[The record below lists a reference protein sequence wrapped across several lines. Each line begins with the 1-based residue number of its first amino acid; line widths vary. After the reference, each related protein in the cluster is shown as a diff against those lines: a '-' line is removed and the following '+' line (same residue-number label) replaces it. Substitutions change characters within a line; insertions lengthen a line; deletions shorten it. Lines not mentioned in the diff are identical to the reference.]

1 MNRPT
6 ITKNIIRQAAQ
17 KTAAETCNLD
27 TEEQTRLATHLAD
40 IYHDGMNGYELARE
54 LERTFSWEYIDPMFV
69 SDIDAMSCHVR
80 TIHQNVCHTW
90 VKEHNIQPPLPI
102 GTQIKE
108 GEITAV
114 SDHMPAYY
122 EVREPDQDDSKGIS
136 RRLIRFEDA
145 VKQGA

>member
-6 ITKNIIRQAAQ
+6 ITKDIIRQAAQ
-17 KTAAETCNLD
+17 KTAAETCNLEL
-27 TEEQTRLATHLAD
+27 EEQEQLATYLAD
-40 IYHDGMNGYELARE
+40 IYREGMNGYELAKS
-54 LERTFSWEYIDPMFV
+54 LESYYHWEDIDTMFV
-69 SDIDAMSCHVR
+69 DDIGAMSFYVR
-80 TIHQNVCHTW
+80 TIHQDICHTW

-102 GTQIKE
+102 GTRIKE